1 MLALQ
6 PLDLMRQFMGTA
18 VRQHQRNSHA
28 AVNPHRGSV
37 VSLFTFYQAADG
49 RARHA
54 DLPDA
59 ALDRARQAELD
70 PADLRQTDLTPTR
83 RQFLDTDFPAG
94 VAEGVVDAPLL
105 RLRITAEPLP
115 RAMVGIIRRF
125 EDALQR
131 GDMHVADEIELC
143 TEVREFAGLRNAG
156 ECVAGA
162 FLVKSPVVPALL
174 QRQVPDEAA
183 NAGELRHQSCLLFRG
198 AQRVCVPAPAVSHIP
213 VYGGSTC

>member
-1 MLALQ
+1 
-6 PLDLMRQFMGTA
+6 MRQFIGTA
-18 VRQHQRNSHA
+18 VGQHQRNSHA
-28 AVNPHRGSV
+28 AVNPHRGPV
-37 VSLFTFYQAADG
+37 ASLFTFDQAADGHLPTDG

-70 PADLRQTDLTPTR
+70 PTDLRQTDLSPTR

-94 VAEGVVDAPLL
+94 VAERVVDAPLL
-105 RLRITAEPLP
+105 RLRITGEPLP
-115 RAMVGIIRRF
+115 RATVGIIQRF

-143 TEVREFAGLRNAG
+143 TKVREFSGLRNVG
-156 ECVAGA
+156 ELVAGA
-162 FLVKSPVVPALL
+162 FLVKSPVVPALF

-183 NAGELRHQSCLLFRG
+183 NAGEPRHQNRLFFRG
-198 AQRVCVPAPAVSHIP
+198 AQRVCVSAVSHIP
-213 VYGGSTC
+213 VCGGPTS